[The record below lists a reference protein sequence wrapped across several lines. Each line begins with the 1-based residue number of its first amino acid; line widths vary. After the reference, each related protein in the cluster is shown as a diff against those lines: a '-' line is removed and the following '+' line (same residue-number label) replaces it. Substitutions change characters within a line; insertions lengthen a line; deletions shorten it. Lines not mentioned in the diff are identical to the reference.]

1 MSELRKRI
9 LIVDDSD
16 VTLRILN
23 MIFVREG
30 WDVVTASDGLEAVD
44 RAKESEFDALLTD
57 IDMPR
62 MNGFELVRHIGVEQP
77 NLPVLVMSG
86 GPYRGAAA
94 FDHPNGV
101 VFLRKPSQPAQIVEA
116 MGRACESAQNI
127 PQIRM

>member
-1 MSELRKRI
+1 MSELRRRI

-23 MIFVREG
+23 MIFSHEG

-86 GPYRGAAA
+86 GPYRGASC

-101 VFLRKPSQPAQIVEA
+101 VFLRKPAQPVQIVAA
-116 MGRACESAQNI
+116 MDRACESARNI
-127 PQIRM
+127 PQMRM